1 MIGAAVT
8 MSRVLLRF
16 LLLAVFFN
24 TVVGMPIHESRH
36 LRDSGIAAAAVER
49 AHAAAPQDDE
59 ELHGLC
65 AWCQAYAQQAGTL
78 PAAGWQAHVPPAAI
92 DLRLRAGTARTAP
105 ATDPP
110 RWRFAARA
118 PPHSI

>member
-1 MIGAAVT
+1 

-24 TVVGMPIHESRH
+24 TVVGMPVHESRH
-36 LRDSGIAAAAVER
+36 LRDSSVAAAV
-49 AHAAAPQDDE
+49 AVQADAAASQDDE

-65 AWCQAYAQQAGTL
+65 VWCQAYAQQASSL
-78 PAAGWQAHVPPAAI
+78 PAARWQAHAPPAAV
-92 DLRLRAGTARTAP
+92 DLRLCAGTTHTAP

-118 PPHSI
+118 PPPRST

>member
-1 MIGAAVT
+1 

-24 TVVGMPIHESRH
+24 TVVGMPVHESLH
-36 LRDSGIAAAAVER
+36 LRDSGVAPAVVAQADAAAS
-49 AHAAAPQDDE
+49 QDDDGE

-65 AWCQAYAQQAGTL
+65 AWCQAYAQQANSL
-78 PAAGWQAHVPPAAI
+78 PAPRWQAHVPPAAL
-92 DLRLRAGTARTAP
+92 DLRLRAGTTHTAP

-118 PPHSI
+118 PPRST